1 MSFVLSSGR
10 IGCSLMDRFF
20 SFSSA
25 LPLRTDRVV
34 ATPATWLTVP
44 FTTPCT
50 VRKNELHTR
59 AAQHVHYKRAPSK
72 PRAPRSFPHWICTT
86 VASSEP
92 RAPTNAVSFWCVG
105 VIIGCVESQNRCCA
119 MTLSSHLCM
128 TLSSVDTVDRSLS
141 DRAVSPDRSLDR
153 LRSHEPGGVD

>member
-1 MSFVLSSGR
+1 MIHQEVSITCFSEVSITGHSFSSGR

-20 SFSSA
+20 SFSS
-25 LPLRTDRVV
+25 PPTHRTDRAV
-34 ATPATWLTVP
+34 ATHGHMADGSVRRA
-44 FTTPCT
+44 PCT

-141 DRAVSPDRSLDR
+141 DRA
-153 LRSHEPGGVD
+153 